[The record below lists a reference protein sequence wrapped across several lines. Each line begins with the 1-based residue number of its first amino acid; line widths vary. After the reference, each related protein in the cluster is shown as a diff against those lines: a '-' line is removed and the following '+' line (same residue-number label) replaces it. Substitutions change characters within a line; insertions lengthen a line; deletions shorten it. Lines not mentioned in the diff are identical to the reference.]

1 MEQKEL
7 PAEQLGLI
15 GTCVTAFLR
24 ESAPIKE
31 LLEPLA
37 TERRLDSLEQLLRL
51 RSPVLQTDPTPDAHD
66 AGNDEV
72 AFRCRRARFVQ
83 ACLATLE
90 MDVQGRTLR

>member
-15 GTCVTAFLR
+15 GTCVVAFLR

-37 TERRLDSLEQLLRL
+37 TKRRLDSLEQLLRL
-51 RSPVLQTDPTPDAHD
+51 RLPELQTDLTPDAHN
-66 AGNDEV
+66 ARNDDG
-72 AFRCRRARFVQ
+72 AFRRRRARFVQ